1 MKKTIALVLGGGAP
15 NLTLMAGAVAALDD
29 AGVKFD
35 VVSTSG
41 AGMLIGL
48 LYAAPK
54 GRDRAAAL
62 QNTVN
67 MGVHDAIYRFFPV
80 NFKVFHKPGTLAQA
94 YTKYWQIA
102 ADNRKAIEGPAGDF
116 RDQWLK
122 MLSASPLFAPWAE
135 AWKQFLGKFSSPDN
149 KSGDAQR
156 FFDDWAALML
166 ATFCPTDLSAASQGM
181 CQPAPFVEQ
190 AVDFSKL
197 KEFEGDFYMS
207 AYCIESGKMEIF
219 EKKEITIEQ
228 FQAALAFPLI
238 YAPFKMNGMTYLE
251 GAAKD
256 TLNFKGLLE
265 KRKRKGHPVID
276 TIVVLDVL
284 GMKELIAE
292 PRGLYDAWVKSIIVP
307 LTAIAED
314 DIKLF
319 EQLHLENKVNLKKY
333 FRGKKPKLVKIDFQK
348 QISHNNWPNVLD
360 WSYSNLSALY
370 EAGYRAGSA
379 AAKKVRPAKR
389 STKAR
394 KGQRPASSSG
404 STR

>member
-1 MKKTIALVLGGGAP
+1 MTIALVLGGGAP

-29 AGVKFD
+29 AGVEFD
-35 VVSTSG
+35 IVSTSG

-54 GRDRAAAL
+54 GTTGDIKRDRAAAL
-62 QNTVN
+62 KNTVN
-67 MGVHDAIYRFFPV
+67 MGVHDAIYSFFPV

-94 YTKYWQIA
+94 YTKFWQ
-102 ADNRKAIEGPAGDF
+102 
-116 RDQWLK
+116 Q
-122 MLSASPLFAPWAE
+122 SASPLFAPWAE
-135 AWKQFLGKFSSPDN
+135 AWKHFLGKFSSP
-149 KSGDAQR
+149 DAQR

-166 ATFCPTDLSAASQGM
+166 ATFCPSDLSATSQGM

-197 KEFEGDFYMS
+197 KEFKGEFYMS

-219 EKKEITIEQ
+219 EKKDITIEH

-238 YAPFKMNGMTYLE
+238 YAPFKMNGKTYLE

-265 KRKRKGHPVID
+265 HRKDYSEVID

-284 GMKELIAE
+284 GMKELITE
-292 PRGLYDAWVKSIIVP
+292 PRSLYDAWVKSIIVP
-307 LTAIAED
+307 LTAIAKD

-319 EQLHLENKVNLKKY
+319 EGLHLKDPESLKKY
-333 FRGKKPKLVKIDFQK
+333 FGGKKPNLVKIDFHK

-379 AAKKVRPAKR
+379 TAETLNR
-389 STKAR
+389 S
-394 KGQRPASSSG
+394 
-404 STR
+404 

>member
-1 MKKTIALVLGGGAP
+1 MTIALVLGGGAP

-29 AGVKFD
+29 AGVEFD
-35 VVSTSG
+35 IVSTSG

-54 GRDRAAAL
+54 GSSGDIKRDRAVAL
-62 QNTVN
+62 KNTVN

-94 YTKYWQIA
+94 YTKFWQLA
-102 ADNRKAIEGPAGDF
+102 ADNREAIEGPVGDF
-116 RDQWLK
+116 RDQWLE
-122 MLSASPLFAPWAE
+122 MLSSASPLFAPWAE
-135 AWKQFLGKFSSPDN
+135 AWKQFLGKVSSPDDKN
-149 KSGDAQR
+149 RDAQR

-166 ATFCPTDLSAASQGM
+166 ATFCPSDLSATSQGV

-197 KEFEGDFYMS
+197 KEFKGEFYMS
-207 AYCIESGKMEIF
+207 AYCIESGEMEIF
-219 EKKEITIEQ
+219 EKNEIMIEH

-238 YAPFKMNGMTYLE
+238 YAPFKMNGKTYLE

-256 TLNFKGLLE
+256 TLNFKGLLKHRNE
-265 KRKRKGHPVID
+265 HRKDHRKVID

-292 PRGLYDAWVKSIIVP
+292 PRNLYDAWVKSIIVP

-319 EQLHLENKVNLKKY
+319 EQLHLANIKNLKKY
-333 FRGKKPKLVKIDFQK
+333 FDGKKPKLVKIDFQK

-370 EAGYRAGSA
+370 EAGYRAGST
-379 AAKKVRPAKR
+379 AAKDLNKDK
-389 STKAR
+389 TK
-394 KGQRPASSSG
+394 
-404 STR
+404 

>member
-94 YTKYWQIA
+94 YTKFWQIA

-319 EQLHLENKVNLKKY
+319 EQLHLANIKNLKKY
-333 FRGKKPKLVKIDFQK
+333 FDGKKPKLVKIDFQK

-379 AAKKVRPAKR
+379 AAKKVR
-389 STKAR
+389 
-394 KGQRPASSSG
+394 
-404 STR
+404 